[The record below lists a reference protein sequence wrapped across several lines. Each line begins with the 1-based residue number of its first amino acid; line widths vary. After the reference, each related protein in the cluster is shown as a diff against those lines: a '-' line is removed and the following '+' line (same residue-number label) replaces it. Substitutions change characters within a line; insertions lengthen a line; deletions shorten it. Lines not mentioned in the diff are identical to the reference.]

1 MLILSKRLHS
11 IFVLRLFNDGFAAF
25 FLWLSIFLYQKRLWT
40 FGSIAYSLGVGVK
53 MSLLLGLPAVACV
66 LFLGRGVHGA
76 FSNASMM
83 AQVQIALAIRFLQGN
98 FKGYLNRAFELS
110 RQFLFKWT
118 VNWRFVGE
126 ETFLSKPFSLA
137 LLAGHISVLIFFIG
151 RRWLRPTEMRL
162 GQLLDNILQFQ
173 EPTGK
178 LQGAVSHRVS
188 PNFILTIILS
198 ANAIGMLFARSL
210 HYQFYTYIALATP
223 FLLWRAGLH
232 PIAQYGIWAA
242 QEWAWN
248 VYPNTSLS
256 SAVVVGAL
264 LVQVVSIWWGTRT
277 DYWEPKGHGCAT
289 TAAKKTT

>member
-1 MLILSKRLHS
+1 
-11 IFVLRLFNDGFAAF
+11 
-25 FLWLSIFLYQKRLWT
+25 
-40 FGSIAYSLGVGVK
+40 
-53 MSLLLGLPAVACV
+53 MSLLLGLPAVGCV

-98 FKGYLNRAFELS
+98 FKGYMSRAFEFS

-126 ETFLSKPFSLA
+126 ETFLSKPFSIA
-137 LLAGHISVLIFFIG
+137 LLVGHISVLIFFIG

-162 GQLLDNILQFQ
+162 GQLVDNILQFK
-173 EPTGK
+173 EPVGK
-178 LQGAVSHRVS
+178 LQHAVSHRVS
-188 PNFILTIILS
+188 PNFILTSILS

-223 FLLWRAGLH
+223 FLVWRAGLH

-248 VYPNTSLS
+248 VYPSTSFS
-256 SAVVVGAL
+256 SSVVVAAL
-264 LVQVVSIWWGTRT
+264 AIQVVAIWWGTRF
-277 DYWEPKGHGCAT
+277 DFWEPKGHGCAT
-289 TAAKKTT
+289 TAVKKKS